1 MNGLKPMKHVVRV
14 KPKSR
19 TRYDDGY
26 YVSAEWRAVRKL
38 ILLRDQNT
46 CWMCGKWADTV
57 DHLVARSKGGSND
70 PSNLAAACKKCN
82 YAKKANGPS
91 PLTITIDW

>member
-19 TRYDDGY
+19 TRPDEAHCRSG
-26 YVSAEWRAVRKL
+26 EWRALRKL

-46 CWMCGKWADTV
+46 CWMCGQWADTV
-57 DHLVARSKGGSND
+57 DHLIARSKGGSDD
-70 PSNLAAACKKCN
+70 PSNLAAACRKCN
-82 YAKKANGPS
+82 FAKKANGSS
-91 PLTITIDW
+91 PLAITINW